1 MKYFFS
7 LYVFFLSICGNLY
20 ANANLPQQR
29 LTTQETIN
37 QIENIDSDLLQNS
50 NILTT
55 TFFNT
60 ILQRDND
67 LICSTDVEI
76 TEEENESPNKKNSIC
91 SAYHR
96 FDLRN
101 QKLESQHKIVK
112 KRFSH
117 YKFFE
122 YYSTIKLN
130 VLLGV
135 YLI

>member
-7 LYVFFLSICGNLY
+7 LYVFFLSIYGNLY
-20 ANANLPQQR
+20 ANANQSQDT
-29 LTTQETIN
+29 LTFQETIN
-37 QIENIDSDLLQNS
+37 QIENIDSDIHQNGT
-50 NILTT
+50 ILTT
-55 TFFNT
+55 TFFHT
-60 ILQRDND
+60 ILQKAND
-67 LICSTDVEI
+67 LICTTDVEI
-76 TEEENESPNKKNSIC
+76 VEEENESPSKKNNVC
-91 SAYHR
+91 SAYYK
-96 FDLRN
+96 FDFRN

-122 YYSTIKLN
+122 YYTTTKLN